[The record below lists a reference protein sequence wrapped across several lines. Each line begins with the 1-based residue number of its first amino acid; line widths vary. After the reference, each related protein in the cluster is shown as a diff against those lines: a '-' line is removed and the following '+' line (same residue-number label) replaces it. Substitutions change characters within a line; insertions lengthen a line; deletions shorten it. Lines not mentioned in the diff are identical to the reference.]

1 MKEIL
6 NVTLNRKPQGIIVG
20 NLKEAAYEIRKY
32 LYGAMAGHEGT
43 IYSPPYRN
51 TVEVMDLLRDEWK
64 INENYME
71 IAIGEVLPARK
82 KQE

>member
-1 MKEIL
+1 MSSLIKKSM
-6 NVTLNRKPQGIIVG
+6 RCKPEKIIVG

-43 IYSPPYRN
+43 VYSPPYRN

-64 INENYME
+64 INENY
-71 IAIGEVLPARK
+71 K
-82 KQE
+82 K